1 MRGQLGHFARFPAI
15 RRCLIATALLLA
27 ASSPQA
33 SAGTGDSQAA
43 KASSLESHLAA
54 AQEAQK
60 NQDYIAAEREYQAVL
75 SIKPD
80 FPEVHM
86 NLGLVYQLQDRITQA
101 MAEFRRA
108 LKLKPDL
115 TGANFFLGVDYC
127 KLGMGT
133 NAIPYLKAAARVEPQ
148 RPDIWSWLA
157 NALEMAG
164 RIQTEVQ
171 TIQQA
176 LRLHSNNVDLL
187 YLLGHAYER
196 LANEEI
202 TNLNKAAGS
211 LPRAEQLLG
220 ENYATSAEWPLA
232 VLHLQNALAS
242 APAQLGLHAELGE
255 VFLRTGRFKQAAQ
268 EFDAELSLD
277 PLSVR
282 VLTRQGELALIR
294 GDVDLAL
301 KKWMSAVSIDE
312 ELAERVLGIKE
323 TGFGDAAVELLPD
336 STREK
341 VLRFR
346 NELNSRNDPAAHF
359 ALAFLAVQRSDSEE
373 ASRQIALVAA
383 MLESAPRLK
392 SCSMQGVQRALK
404 QRKFSTI
411 KSCAGS
417 VLTPRAATQFRIH
430 LADAMLQIGEY
441 PAALSALAFLPE
453 SERYSADLAFLRA
466 RCYEKLATTA
476 YLRLHQSDANSYRM
490 HQLMG
495 DLHAA
500 KDEDNAAVE
509 EYRAAI
515 RQKPELPNLHYSL
528 GHLLWKSSKVSEARE
543 ELEAELKL
551 NSHHAG
557 ALQDLGDIYLLE
569 YQPETAL
576 RYLTD
581 ALASN
586 QALPG
591 IHRDLGTAYSE
602 LDQYEKAK
610 AEFKLALSEDH
621 DGSVHYKLARMYRA
635 LGEKDQAAR
644 EVALFEAMNQESHAK
659 LEKQRARLA
668 EIEGSVQDE

>member
-1 MRGQLGHFARFPAI
+1 MTWQLCHFARFPAI
-15 RRCLIATALLLA
+15 RRCLIATGVLLA
-27 ASSPQA
+27 TSSHQA
-33 SAGTGDSQAA
+33 SAGTRDPQTA
-43 KASSLESHLAA
+43 KTSSLESHFAA

-86 NLGLVYQLQDRITQA
+86 NLGLLYQLQGRITQA
-101 MAEFRRA
+101 MTQFRSA

-127 KLGMGT
+127 KLGEGT
-133 NAIPYLKAAARVEPQ
+133 KAIPYLKAAARVEPQ

-157 NALEMAG
+157 TALEMAG
-164 RIQTEVQ
+164 RTQAEIQ

-176 LRLHSNNVDLL
+176 LLLHPNNVDLL

-202 TNLNKAAGS
+202 ANLNRAAGS
-211 LPRAEQLLG
+211 FPRAEQLLG
-220 ENYATSAEWPLA
+220 ENYSASAEWPLA
-232 VLHLQNALAS
+232 VLHFQNALAS
-242 APAQLGLHAELGE
+242 SPTQLGLHAELGE
-255 VFLRTGRFKQAAQ
+255 VFLRTGRFKRAAQ
-268 EFDAELSLD
+268 EFDEELALD

-282 VLTRQGELALIR
+282 VLVRQGELALIR
-294 GDVDLAL
+294 GEIDLAL
-301 KKWMSAVSIDE
+301 RKWMSAISVDE

-323 TGFGDAAVELLPD
+323 TGFGDAALELLPD

-341 VLRFR
+341 VLYFR
-346 NELNSRNDPAAHF
+346 SKLNSRDDPAAHF
-359 ALAFLAVQRSDSEE
+359 ALAFLAAQRGDSEE
-373 ASRQIALVAA
+373 ASRETALVAS
-383 MLESAPRLK
+383 MLKRAPRLK
-392 SCSMQGVQRALK
+392 TCSMESVQQALK
-404 QRKFSTI
+404 QRKFSRI
-411 KSCAGS
+411 KSCARS
-417 VLTPRAATQFRIH
+417 VLTPRATPQFRIH
-430 LADAMLQIGEY
+430 LADAMLQVGEY

-453 SERYSADLAFLRA
+453 SERHSADLAFLRA
-466 RCYEKLATTA
+466 RCYEKLATAA

-490 HQLMG
+490 RQLMG

-500 KDEDNAAVE
+500 KDEDNAAIE

-515 RQKPELPNLHYSL
+515 AQKPELPNLHYSV
-528 GHLLWKSSKVSEARE
+528 GHLLWKSSKVSGARE

-551 NSHHAG
+551 NPHHAG
-557 ALQDLGDIYLLE
+557 ALRDLGGTYLLE
-569 YQPETAL
+569 NQPEKAL

-581 ALASN
+581 ALAAN
-586 QALPG
+586 RALPG

-610 AEFKLALSEDH
+610 AEFKLALSDDR
-621 DGSVHYKLARMYRA
+621 DGSIHYKLARMYRA
-635 LGEKDQAAR
+635 LGEKDLAAR
-644 EVALFEAMNQESHAK
+644 EIALFEAMNEESHAK